1 MLLKRLILQIQMT
14 LKSIHDQYREQLTY
28 PENEIDAIYA
38 LVIQHVLGLSRA
50 DRVLYASESP
60 EAAKE
65 SELLRILERLK
76 KDEPIQYILGKS
88 EFYGLDLA
96 VNSSVLI
103 PRSETEELVRWVLD
117 SAENKAPRILDLGT
131 GSGCIALALKKELPQ
146 AVVFGVDKS
155 PEALKLA
162 GQNARMLDLD
172 VEFELFDILQDDLK
186 GNGSFDIM
194 VSNPPY
200 VRFSERELM
209 KANVLKY
216 EPEMALFVTDAD
228 PLVFYKRIADLGRDY
243 LSKGGLLFFEIN
255 EEYGQEVLKML
266 AGKGYM
272 DTQLRRDLNGRD
284 RMIKAQKT

>member
-1 MLLKRLILQIQMT
+1 MT
-14 LKSIHDQYREQLTY
+14 LKSIHDQYREQLGQIY
-28 PENEIDAIYA
+28 PQQEIDSIYN
-38 LVIQHVLGLSRA
+38 LVIDHALGISRA
-50 DRVLYASESP
+50 DRVLR
-60 EAAKE
+60 AAYSLDSVKE
-65 SELLRILERLK
+65 SELLKILERLK
-76 KDEPIQYILGKS
+76 MEEPIQYILGKS

-103 PRSETEELVRWVLD
+103 PRPETEELVRWILD
-117 SAENKAPRILDLGT
+117 SAENKAARILDLGT
-131 GSGCIALALKKELPQ
+131 GSGCIPLALKKELPQ
-146 AVVFGVDKS
+146 AEVFGVDKS

-162 GQNARMLDLD
+162 DQNARMLHLD

-228 PLVFYKRIADLGRDY
+228 PLVFYRRIADLGRDY

-255 EEYGQEVLKML
+255 EKYGQEILEML
-266 AGKGYM
+266 AGNGYT
-272 DTQLRRDLNGRD
+272 DTQLRRDLSGRD
-284 RMIKAQKT
+284 RMIKAKKT